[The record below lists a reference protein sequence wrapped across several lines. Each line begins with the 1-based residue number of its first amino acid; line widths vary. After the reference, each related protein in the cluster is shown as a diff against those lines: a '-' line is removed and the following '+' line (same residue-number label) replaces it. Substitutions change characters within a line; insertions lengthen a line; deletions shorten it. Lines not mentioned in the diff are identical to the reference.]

1 MNFDNVPA
9 NRFNSEAMNQMDT
22 GAHSKELTRIS
33 TATMVLLGVGW
44 FGAQVF
50 WAFHAGSMPLFLK
63 DFTDSK
69 FTISLVLSL
78 AGVSGLIIPPAV
90 GYLSDRAST
99 RWGRR
104 RPYILVGA
112 FGVMICVLFL
122 PQVGVFGLVALLSG
136 FMYVLFRTAETTF
149 LALLPDITPPEQ
161 RSTATGV
168 MNLVGGVGLIA
179 CFVVGSVFWDEH
191 PRLVFTVVA
200 FGCFVFMAI
209 AATLIKEPVALRE
222 STPAAAGPMAYL
234 RSVVRETN
242 VMKFLAAQ
250 FCWWLAFW
258 MASTFAVLFATQEL
272 GVPEGR
278 SFLVPMVFAIVAAL
292 FMVPLGTL
300 GDRFNRKSVLS
311 WVLASWVV
319 LQVLVAFS
327 QNLTQALITFGLC
340 AIPYAGIMA
349 VGYAFLFDL
358 IPKER
363 TAEFVGIG
371 LVSMASGQI
380 CGPLIGGKVIDTFG
394 YRWIFPCAALFLV
407 VGLIL
412 LQLVRDQADPSSDA
426 R

>member
-1 MNFDNVPA
+1 MQ
-9 NRFNSEAMNQMDT
+9 SNQ
-22 GAHSKELTRIS
+22 LTRIGP
-33 TATMVLLGVGW
+33 ATMIVLGIGW

-78 AGVSGLIIPPAV
+78 AGVTGLIVPPTV

-104 RPYILVGA
+104 RPFILAGA
-112 FGVMICVLFL
+112 FGVMICILIL
-122 PQVGVFGLVALLSG
+122 PGVATFGLVALLSG
-136 FMYVLFRTAETTF
+136 FMYGLFRTAETTY
-149 LALLPDITPPEQ
+149 LALLPDITPTEQ

-168 MNLVGGVGLIA
+168 MNLVGGIGLIA
-179 CFVVGSVFWDEH
+179 CFVVGAVFWDDH
-191 PRLVFTVVA
+191 PRLVF
-200 FGCFVFMAI
+200 AI
-209 AATLIKEPVALRE
+209 AALGCFLFMSLAVALIKEPVALHE
-222 STPAAAGPMAYL
+222 NAPTAVGLMAYL
-234 RSVVRETN
+234 RSVATEVN

-250 FCWWLAFW
+250 FSWWLAFW
-258 MASTFAVLFATQEL
+258 MASTFAVLFVTQEL

-278 SFLVPMVFAIVAAL
+278 SFLVPMVFAIVAAA
-292 FMVPLGTL
+292 FMVPMGML
-300 GDRFNRKSVLS
+300 GDRFERKTVLS

-319 LQVLVAFS
+319 VQILVAFS
-327 QNLTQALITFGLC
+327 QNLTHALLTFSLC
-340 AIPYAGIMA
+340 AVPYAGIMA

-358 IPKER
+358 IPRQR

-394 YRWIFPCAALFLV
+394 YRWLFPCAALFLV
-407 VGLIL
+407 IGLIL
-412 LQLVRDQADPSSDA
+412 LQFVRAPADSAGAAGSPS
-426 R
+426 

>member
-1 MNFDNVPA
+1 MHQIDAEPRSNGSA
-9 NRFNSEAMNQMDT
+9 
-22 GAHSKELTRIS
+22 KIS
-33 TATMVLLGVGW
+33 TATMITLGLGW

-112 FGVMICVLFL
+112 FGVMVCVLIL
-122 PQVGVFGLVALLSG
+122 PQLATFGLVALLSG
-136 FMYVLFRTAETTF
+136 FMYVLFRSAETTF
-149 LALLPDITPPEQ
+149 LALLPDITPSEQ

-179 CFVVGSVFWDEH
+179 CFAVGSVFWDEH
-191 PRLVFTVVA
+191 PRLVFNVVA
-200 FGCFVFMAI
+200 FGCFIFMAI
-209 AATLIKEPVALRE
+209 ATTLIKEPVASKE
-222 STPAAAGPMAYL
+222 STPTAAGPMAYL

-327 QNLTQALITFGLC
+327 QNLTQALLTFGLC

-358 IPKER
+358 IPEDR

-380 CGPLIGGKVIDTFG
+380 CGPLIGGMVIDTFG

-407 VGLIL
+407 IGLIL
-412 LQLVRDQADPSSDA
+412 LQFVSVRADPPNDA

>member
-1 MNFDNVPA
+1 MEQTNTRSDANEPA
-9 NRFNSEAMNQMDT
+9 
-22 GAHSKELTRIS
+22 RIG
-33 TATMVLLGVGW
+33 TATMITLGIGW

-78 AGVSGLIIPPAV
+78 AGVSGLIIPPAA
-90 GYLSDRAST
+90 GYLSDRTST

-104 RPYILVGA
+104 SPYILFGA
-112 FGVMICVLFL
+112 LGVMICILML
-122 PQVGVFGLVALLSG
+122 PGIAALGIVALLSAC
-136 FMYVLFRTAETTF
+136 MYVCFRSAETTF
-149 LALLPDITPPEQ
+149 LALLPDITPSEQ

-179 CFVVGSVFWDEH
+179 CFVVGAVFWDEH
-191 PRLVFTVVA
+191 PRLVFIIA
-200 FGCFVFMAI
+200 ALGCFIFMSI
-209 AATLIKEPVALRE
+209 AVMLIEEPKALHE
-222 STPAAAGPMAYL
+222 STPAAVGPMAYL
-234 RSVVRETN
+234 RSVAKEVN
-242 VMKFLAAQ
+242 VLKFLAAQ
-250 FCWWLAFW
+250 FSWWLAFW

-292 FMVPLGTL
+292 FMVPLGLL

-311 WVLASWVV
+311 WVLASWMVV
-319 LQVLVAFS
+319 QILVAFS
-327 QNLTQALITFGLC
+327 QNLTHALLTFSLC

-380 CGPLIGGKVIDTFG
+380 CGPLIGGKVIDTYG
-394 YRWIFPCAALFLV
+394 YRWLFPCAALFLLI
-407 VGLIL
+407 GLVL
-412 LQLVRDQADPSSDA
+412 LQFVRVPASAGDASSANPSSAGTDGSA
-426 R
+426 G

>member
-1 MNFDNVPA
+1 
-9 NRFNSEAMNQMDT
+9 
-22 GAHSKELTRIS
+22 
-33 TATMVLLGVGW
+33 
-44 FGAQVF
+44 
-50 WAFHAGSMPLFLK
+50 
-63 DFTDSK
+63 
-69 FTISLVLSL
+69 
-78 AGVSGLIIPPAV
+78 
-90 GYLSDRAST
+90 
-99 RWGRR
+99 
-104 RPYILVGA
+104 
-112 FGVMICVLFL
+112 
-122 PQVGVFGLVALLSG
+122 
-136 FMYVLFRTAETTF
+136 MYVLFRTAETTF
-149 LALLPDITPPEQ
+149 LALLPDITPTEQ

-179 CFVVGSVFWDEH
+179 CFVVGAVFWDDH
-191 PRLVFTVVA
+191 PRLVFLIA
-200 FGCFVFMAI
+200 ALGCFSFMSLAV
-209 AATLIKEPVALRE
+209 TLIKEPVALHE
-222 STPAAAGPMAYL
+222 SAPTAVGLRAYL
-234 RSVVRETN
+234 RSVAKEAN

-250 FCWWLAFW
+250 FSWWLAFW

-292 FMVPLGTL
+292 FMVPLGRL

-327 QNLTQALITFGLC
+327 QNLTHALLTFALC

-358 IPKER
+358 IPKDR

-380 CGPLIGGKVIDTFG
+380 CGPLIGGKVIDVFG

-407 VGLIL
+407 LGLVL
-412 LQLVRDQADPSSDA
+412 LQFVRVPEVSSGEPG
-426 R
+426 

>member
-1 MNFDNVPA
+1 
-9 NRFNSEAMNQMDT
+9 MNQTDT
-22 GAHSKELTRIS
+22 RSHRSEPARIG
-33 TATMVLLGVGW
+33 TATMVTLGIGW

-63 DFTDSK
+63 NFTDSK

-78 AGVSGLIIPPAV
+78 AGVSGLIIPPAA
-90 GYLSDRAST
+90 GYLSDRTST

-104 RPYILVGA
+104 SPYILFGA
-112 FGVMICVLFL
+112 LGVMICILIL
-122 PQVGVFGLVALLSG
+122 PGIAALGIVALLSAC
-136 FMYVLFRTAETTF
+136 MYVCFRSAETTF
-149 LALLPDITPPEQ
+149 LALLPDVTPSEQ

-179 CFVVGSVFWDEH
+179 CFVVGALFWDEH
-191 PRLVFTVVA
+191 PRLVFIIA
-200 FGCFVFMAI
+200 ALGCFIFMSI
-209 AATLIKEPVALRE
+209 AVALIEEPKAMHE
-222 STPAAAGPMAYL
+222 STPTAVGPMAYL
-234 RSVVRETN
+234 RSVAKEGN
-242 VMKFLAAQ
+242 VLRFFAAQ
-250 FCWWLAFW
+250 FTWWLAFW

-292 FMVPLGTL
+292 FMVPLGML

-311 WVLASWVV
+311 WILASWVV
-319 LQVLVAFS
+319 VQILVAFS
-327 QNLTQALITFGLC
+327 QNLTHALLTFSLC

-363 TAEFVGIG
+363 TAEFVGLG

-380 CGPLIGGKVIDTFG
+380 CGPLIGGKVIDTYG
-394 YRWIFPCAALFLV
+394 YRWLFPCAAIFLLI
-407 VGLIL
+407 GLVL
-412 LQLVRDQADPSSDA
+412 LQFVEVPASSANPSNGGADRPA
-426 R
+426 G

>member
-1 MNFDNVPA
+1 MHEIDAEPQS
-9 NRFNSEAMNQMDT
+9 NRSA
-22 GAHSKELTRIS
+22 KIS
-33 TATMVLLGVGW
+33 TATMVSLGVGW

-104 RPYILVGA
+104 RPYILAGA
-112 FGVMICVLFL
+112 FGVMICVLIL
-122 PQVGVFGLVALLSG
+122 PQVAALGLVALLSG
-136 FMYVLFRTAETTF
+136 CMYVLFRTAETTF
-149 LALLPDITPPEQ
+149 LALLPDVTPPEQ

-168 MNLVGGVGLIA
+168 MNLVGGVGLIS
-179 CFVVGSVFWDEH
+179 CFAVGSVFWDEH
-191 PRLVFTVVA
+191 PRLVFNVVA

-209 AATLIKEPVALRE
+209 STALIKEPVALRE
-222 STPAAAGPMAYL
+222 STPTAAGPMAYL

-278 SFLVPMVFAIVAAL
+278 SFLGPMVFAIVAAL
-292 FMVPLGTL
+292 FMVPLGAL

-327 QNLTQALITFGLC
+327 ENLTQALITFGLC

-358 IPKER
+358 IPEDR

-407 VGLIL
+407 LGLVL
-412 LQLVRDQADPSSDA
+412 LQFVKVRADASDEA
-426 R
+426 RR

>member
-1 MNFDNVPA
+1 
-9 NRFNSEAMNQMDT
+9 MNQTDT
-22 GAHSKELTRIS
+22 KSHSNEPVRIG
-33 TATMVLLGVGW
+33 TATMISLGIGW

-90 GYLSDRAST
+90 GYLSDRTST

-104 RPYILVGA
+104 SPYILFGA
-112 FGVMICVLFL
+112 LGVMICILIL
-122 PQVGVFGLVALLSG
+122 PGIAALGIVALLSAC
-136 FMYVLFRTAETTF
+136 MYVCFRSAETTF
-149 LALLPDITPPEQ
+149 LALLPDITPSEQ

-179 CFVVGSVFWDEH
+179 CFVVGAVFWDEH
-191 PRLVFTVVA
+191 PRLVFIIA
-200 FGCFVFMAI
+200 ALGCFIFMSI
-209 AATLIKEPVALRE
+209 AVMLIEEPKALHE
-222 STPAAAGPMAYL
+222 STPTAVGPMAYL
-234 RSVVRETN
+234 RSVAKETN
-242 VMKFLAAQ
+242 VLKFLAAQ
-250 FCWWLAFW
+250 FSWWLAFW

-292 FMVPLGTL
+292 FMVPLGML

-311 WVLASWVV
+311 WVLASWVLV
-319 LQVLVAFS
+319 QILVAFS
-327 QNLTQALITFGLC
+327 QNLTHALLTFSLC

-358 IPKER
+358 IPKQR

-380 CGPLIGGKVIDTFG
+380 CGPLIGGKVIDTYG
-394 YRWIFPCAALFLV
+394 YRWLFPCAALFLLI
-407 VGLIL
+407 GLIL
-412 LQLVRDQADPSSDA
+412 LQFVKVPAASASSADSSPS
-426 R
+426 